1 MLAMFYFVRMNL
13 FSWFFFQL
21 FDCGIFIPG
30 IELIKFKTGEKVDY
44 DEDISC
50 LSDVEI
56 FKINEFAKKPQD
68 CKNRNGDDGNDLQRF
83 FHDTKFRSLY
93 VEFMY

>member
-1 MLAMFYFVRMNL
+1 MFNKVAEYHRNPWPSIDRNMY
-13 FSWFFFQL
+13 
-21 FDCGIFIPG
+21 PG

-56 FKINEFAKKPQD
+56 FKINEF
-68 CKNRNGDDGNDLQRF
+68 
-83 FHDTKFRSLY
+83 TK
-93 VEFMY
+93 